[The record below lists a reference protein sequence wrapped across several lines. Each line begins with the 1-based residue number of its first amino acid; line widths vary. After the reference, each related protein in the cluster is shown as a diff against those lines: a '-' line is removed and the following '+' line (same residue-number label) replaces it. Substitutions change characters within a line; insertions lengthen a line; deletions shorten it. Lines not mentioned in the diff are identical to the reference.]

1 MKIVNVHAA
10 KTNLSE
16 LIVQVLAGEEVVI
29 ARSGTPVAKL
39 VPFDVPEPARKF
51 GALAGHRP
59 RKRDRADRND
69 DKQPPGH
76 SGGLQCVL
84 ATIAL
89 KRTAG
94 DHETSRDQLVRW
106 I

>member
-51 GALAGHRP
+51 GALAGRLKIGP
-59 RKRDRADRND
+59 AFFE
-69 DKQPPGH
+69 P
-76 SGGLQCVL
+76 L
-84 ATIAL
+84 AAEEL
-89 KRTAG
+89 NG
-94 DHETSRDQLVRW
+94 WSH
-106 I
+106 